1 MKQYKQKPLD
11 DLPFSKARTTRR
23 TIVDEPIAKPIDKDE
38 ARLQTQ
44 CEEYLE
50 IQKIPYLHIP
60 NQAFQGKRTVASK
73 YLKGWPDLMIFKRI
87 IHNVVDHLTL
97 LDEYNYTLFI
107 ELKTAKGKVTQGQE
121 NRAKMLNVKIVRS
134 LDDFIKAVE
143 GFIGRNF

>member
-1 MKQYKQKPLD
+1 MKQYKQKSLN
-11 DLPFSKARTTRR
+11 DLPFSKARATRR

-38 ARLQTQ
+38 DRLQAQ

-73 YLKGWPDLMIFKRI
+73 YLKGWPDLMIFSRF
-87 IHNVVDHLTL
+87 HFPE
-97 LDEYNYTLFI
+97 DENIFCHVPYNHALFI
-107 ELKTAKGKVTQGQE
+107 ELKTAKGKTTQGQT
-121 NRAKMLNVKIVRS
+121 NRMKNLNCQIVRS

-143 GFIGRNF
+143 EFINGIN

>member
-1 MKQYKQKPLD
+1 MKQYKQKSLN
-11 DLPFSKARTTRR
+11 DLPFSKARATRR

-38 ARLQTQ
+38 DRLQAQ

-73 YLKGWPDLMIFKRI
+73 YLKGWPDLMIFDKGLKSNAGI
-87 IHNVVDHLTL
+87 NLV
-97 LDEYNYTLFI
+97 LFI
-107 ELKTAKGKVTQGQE
+107 ELKTAKGKTTQGQT
-121 NRAKMLNVKIVRS
+121 NRMKNLNCQIVRS

-143 GFIGRNF
+143 EFINGIN